1 MDQHTFDLTIR
12 EDPSKVIPTL
22 GRKAQ
27 TAVLARGASVWTR
40 ICLWVRMHACI
51 LEQG

>member
-27 TAVLARGASVWTR
+27 RAFLAGGASRCGHAFVFG
-40 ICLWVRMHACI
+40 CARMHS
-51 LEQG
+51 